1 MRYKDVPL
9 DLAKIINYG
18 NKTIPKRKLKVKDL
32 TGDGMLALTHHKIA
46 DGDTMVSI
54 AAKHK
59 ATPERLIRL
68 NGLAA
73 NYVLVPGKYIRVK

>member
-1 MRYKDVPL
+1 
-9 DLAKIINYG
+9 
-18 NKTIPKRKLKVKDL
+18 
-32 TGDGMLALTHHKIA
+32 MLALTHHKIA
-46 DGDTMVSI
+46 DGDTMESI

-59 ATPERLIRL
+59 STPERLIRL